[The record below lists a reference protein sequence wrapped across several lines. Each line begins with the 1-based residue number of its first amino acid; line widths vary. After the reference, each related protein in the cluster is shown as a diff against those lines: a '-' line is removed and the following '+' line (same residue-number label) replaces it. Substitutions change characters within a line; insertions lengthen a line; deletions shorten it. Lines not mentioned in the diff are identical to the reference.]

1 MEKLIEGFKK
11 FTSEVFLAKKRL
23 FDQLADK
30 QQPRAL
36 FITCSDSRVD
46 PCLLT
51 QTEPGELFIL
61 RNAGNLVPS
70 YGTTIGSTTATIEYA
85 VGVLQI
91 KNIIVCGHTDCG
103 VVKALLDPEQIDDLP
118 AVKAW
123 LTQAE
128 ATRRVVKE
136 NYAHLKG
143 EALLV
148 ATIQENVRIQL
159 EHLQTH
165 PTVAAKL
172 RRGAL
177 ELHGWVYSIQTG
189 EVWAYDFRRDRFVS
203 LLDAR
208 PQKHRARPMT
218 RRALK

>member
-1 MEKLIEGFKK
+1 MEKLLVGLKK
-11 FTSEVFLAKKRL
+11 FQSEVFRAKKRL
-23 FDQLADK
+23 FDRLAH
-30 QQPRAL
+30 QQNPRAL
-36 FITCSDSRVD
+36 FITCSDSRID

-85 VGVLQI
+85 VGVLEI
-91 KNIIVCGHTDCG
+91 RTIIVCGHTDCG
-103 VVKALLDPEQIDDLP
+103 VVKALLDPKQIDDLP

-172 RRGAL
+172 RRDAL
-177 ELHGWVYSIQTG
+177 ELHGWVYSIATG
-189 EVWAYDFRRDRFVS
+189 EVWAYDFRKDRFES
-203 LLDAR
+203 LLETR
-208 PQKHRARPMT
+208 PGKHRT
-218 RRALK
+218 RR

>member
-1 MEKLIEGFKK
+1 MEKLLEGFKK
-11 FTSEVFLAKKRL
+11 FRNEVFEKKRSL
-23 FDQLADK
+23 FHRLSLQ

-36 FITCSDSRVD
+36 FITCSDSRID

-51 QTEPGELFIL
+51 QTGPGELFIL

-70 YGTTIGSTTATIEYA
+70 YGTTVGSTTATIEYA
-85 VGVLQI
+85 VGVLDI
-91 KNIIVCGHTDCG
+91 RNIIVCGHTDCG
-103 VVKALLDPEQIDDLP
+103 VMKALLAPDQIGDLP

-136 NYAHLKG
+136 NYAHLSG

-172 RRGAL
+172 RRAAL
-177 ELHGWVYSIQTG
+177 HLHGWVYSISTG
-189 EVWAYDFRRDRFVS
+189 DVWAYDFRKDRFQS
-203 LLDAR
+203 LLPAH
-208 PQKHRARPMT
+208 PKT
-218 RRALK
+218 RSRQRS